1 MIKALSSQSWG
12 NISWGNMACVL
23 INKILLRLRPI
34 LHLNDL
40 LSKNTSCL
48 YDAVIFAR
56 LLFINLDTYLM
67 KTESDV
73 YTRICTQLTFD
84 LILGLDLA
92 STHIVLETHQGTL

>member
-1 MIKALSSQSWG
+1 
-12 NISWGNMACVL
+12 MACVL
-23 INKILLRLRPI
+23 INKILLQLRPI

-48 YDAVIFAR
+48 YDAVIVIFAR